1 MFMTCLGVLD
11 DKQIPITR
19 SCKSSLPE
27 FRLSWILTFPTLE
40 LDIIRSPLLRTLETL
55 VLSPLLMLGLT
66 SERQR
71 LDITLMEEFTD
82 ISGSPADSIVIEVLS
97 RHIQIYSAR

>member
-1 MFMTCLGVLD
+1 M
-11 DKQIPITR
+11 IR
-19 SCKSSLPE
+19 SELV
-27 FRLSWILTFPTLE
+27 TL
-40 LDIIRSPLLRTLETL
+40 RSPLLRTIETM
-55 VLSPLLMLGLT
+55 VLSPLLVLGLT

-82 ISGSPADSIVIEVLS
+82 TSESSANSIVIEILS